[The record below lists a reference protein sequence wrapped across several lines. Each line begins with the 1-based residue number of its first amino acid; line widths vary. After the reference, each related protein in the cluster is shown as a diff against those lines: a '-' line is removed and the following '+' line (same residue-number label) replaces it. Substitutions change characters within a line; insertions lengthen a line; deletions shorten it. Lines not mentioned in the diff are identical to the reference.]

1 MNDNQQSKNNCTQ
14 PKVIEFKENAQC
26 EILTE
31 NEINNLFLGFVNLI
45 KKNVVFERERQYKKE
60 INCCNMRIS
69 EYIIE
74 LNKKN
79 SEITELKKRLKQ
91 LKNKMAG

>member
-1 MNDNQQSKNNCTQ
+1 MNDNHCTQ

-60 INCCNMRIS
+60 N
-69 EYIIE
+69 
-74 LNKKN
+74 
-79 SEITELKKRLKQ
+79 
-91 LKNKMAG
+91 